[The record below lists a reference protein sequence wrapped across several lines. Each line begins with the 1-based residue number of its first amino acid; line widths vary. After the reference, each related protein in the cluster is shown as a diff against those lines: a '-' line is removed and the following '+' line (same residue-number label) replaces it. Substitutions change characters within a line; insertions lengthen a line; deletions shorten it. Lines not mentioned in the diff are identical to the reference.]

1 VPELIAKT
9 SATAVTASLS
19 TLLDWTS
26 IEGLSGF
33 TVVVTNA
40 GGGSGHN
47 LTDIQIDTSTDG
59 GTTVLLDQ
67 HAATPAVPIPSGE
80 SRQAA
85 FTETASH
92 VRIRGLCGA
101 GDDTTATVLL
111 LADTVAPRLCTLADV
126 KDRLGLPS
134 STEYDTLINRII
146 AGLEGI
152 FAREVRRPLLLTAA
166 DQTEYYTGACPFL
179 QVDRYPVAAL
189 TSIKVATD
197 YVFTSAEA
205 LVADTDY
212 RLLRG
217 GAKGIIHRLYMDW
230 ESQPDC
236 IQIVYRGGYCS
247 AGVTPGTGETALPA
261 DLREAAILQAA
272 FLFKRKDD
280 IGLSAVSF
288 DGGSI
293 SKFSALDLLPLVKD
307 ILSNYIKRSL

>member
-1 VPELIAKT
+1 MPELISKT
-9 SATAVTASLS
+9 SAVAVTASLA

-33 TVVVTNA
+33 TIIVTNA
-40 GGGSGHN
+40 GGGSAQD

-59 GTTVLLDQ
+59 GTTILLDQ
-67 HAATPAVPIPSGE
+67 HAGVPAVPIPSGE

-92 VRIRGLCGA
+92 IRVRGLCGT
-101 GDDTTATVLL
+101 GDDTTATLVLL
-111 LADTVAPRLCTLADV
+111 AATVSPRLCTLADV
-126 KDRLGLPS
+126 KDRLGLS
-134 STEYDTLINRII
+134 SGTEYDTLINRII
-146 AGLEGI
+146 AGLTAVFE
-152 FAREVRRPLLLTAA
+152 REVRRPLLLTAA
-166 DQTEYYTGACPFL
+166 DSTEYYTGDGPFL

-212 RLLRG
+212 RLLRSG
-217 GAKGIIHRLYMDW
+217 EKGILHRLYMDW
-230 ESQPDC
+230 EDQPDC

-261 DLREAAILQAA
+261 DLREAAILQSA

-280 IGLSAVSF
+280 IGLSSVSY

-307 ILSNYIKRSL
+307 ILGNYRKLTL